1 MDTEPEVVW
10 KVVLIAAIGVEF
22 TALLLKSSRL
32 AVALAEG
39 IANVDRLAA
48 PLASLEGDSDVDVA
62 SPSSDE
68 ELGKTTPL
76 VSRLSIISSSLE
88 SASLCRNTWAVM
100 EPLRALALFSLS

>member
-10 KVVLIAAIGVEF
+10 KVVLIAAIGVEL
-22 TALLLKSSRL
+22 TALFEKSSRL

-39 IANVDRLAA
+39 IAKVDRLAA
-48 PLASLEGDSDVDVA
+48 PLDSEADSDVEVA

-76 VSRLSIISSSLE
+76 VSRLSIISSSLV
-88 SASLCRNTWAVM
+88 SASLCRNT
-100 EPLRALALFSLS
+100 